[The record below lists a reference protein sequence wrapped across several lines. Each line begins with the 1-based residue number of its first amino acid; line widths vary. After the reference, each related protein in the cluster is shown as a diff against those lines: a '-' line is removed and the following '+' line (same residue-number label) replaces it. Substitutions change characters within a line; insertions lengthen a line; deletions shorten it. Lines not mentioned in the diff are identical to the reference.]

1 MQIGTDVD
9 ASVLGRG
16 SPGFSGAELENLVNQ
31 AAVHASKRKA
41 QKVGMFDFEWAK
53 DKILMGA
60 ERRSQVIQQKDKI
73 MTAYHEG
80 GHALVALFNKAAD
93 PLYKATIMP
102 RGHALGITFQL
113 PDMDKVSM
121 SKTEYLAKIDVCMG
135 GKVAEELIYGEDA
148 VTSGASSDIQTA
160 TSLAWNMVARFGMS
174 DRLGN
179 VDLASD
185 YSSLPA
191 ETKQI
196 IWEEVRRIVEES
208 KKRAETLLKA
218 KRKELDLVAH
228 ALVEYETLSKEEM
241 EKVVKGEKLMDKL
254 KTEEGVPIKMPDLPK
269 ISNPPPI
276 PAPPPNDEGP
286 SGTPGGGLGVPS
298 PVPGGSEPPRP
309 FPAGG

>member
-1 MQIGTDVD
+1 
-9 ASVLGRG
+9 
-16 SPGFSGAELENLVNQ
+16 
-31 AAVHASKRKA
+31 VHM
-41 QKVGMFDFEWAK
+41 VDFEWAK

-80 GHALVALFNKAAD
+80 GHALVALFTKAAD

-121 SKTEYLAKIDVCMG
+121 SKSEYLAKIDVCMG
-135 GKVAEELIYGEDA
+135 GKVAEELLYGEDA
-148 VTSGASSDIQTA
+148 VTSGASSDIQSA
-160 TSLAWNMVARFGMS
+160 TSLAWNMVTRFGMS

-179 VDLASD
+179 IDLASD

-191 ETKQI
+191 ETKQV

-208 KKRAETLLKA
+208 KTRAETLLSA

-241 EKVVKGEKLMDKL
+241 EKVVRGEKLVDKL
-254 KTEEGVPIKMPDLPK
+254 KPLEGVPIKLPDMPK
-269 ISNPPPI
+269 IATPPSIPGPPPSGE
-276 PAPPPNDEGP
+276 PT
-286 SGTPGGGLGVPS
+286 GTPGGGMGAPT
-298 PVPGGSEPPRP
+298 PVPGGSVSS
-309 FPAGG
+309 G